1 MEYKLDYDLPAKQKD
16 LATTMD
22 YQNTNASLSQPAN
35 VAAPVE
41 TNNINVLKPV
51 TTGGERLGA

>member
-22 YQNTNASLSQPAN
+22 YQNTNASLSQPVN
-35 VAAPVE
+35 VAPVE
-41 TNNINVLKPV
+41 TNNTNVLKPV

>member
-16 LATTMD
+16 LVTTMD
-22 YQNTNASLSQPAN
+22 YQNTNASLSQPEN
-35 VAAPVE
+35 VTPVE